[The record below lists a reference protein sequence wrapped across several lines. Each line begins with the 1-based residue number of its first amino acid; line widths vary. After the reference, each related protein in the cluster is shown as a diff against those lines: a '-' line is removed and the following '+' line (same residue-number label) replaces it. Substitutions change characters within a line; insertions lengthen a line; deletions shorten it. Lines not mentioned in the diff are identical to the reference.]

1 MRKLKLLLATC
12 ALLGGVI
19 PANAQTDVTST
30 YITNADFEGT
40 YTNKISNSSG
50 SNLRYVREPN
60 GWALDYSNGCEWDAS
75 ILSKDDELYNSIKTK
90 ITIPGDGRGDQTYAV
105 RLHGNANNSQITLVK
120 STQTFP
126 KGKYT
131 LTGSFFTQNQ
141 NELEVGFFFGSYSTE
156 TRVKY
161 TGGND
166 AWRTLSTTFES
177 DGTTQKAIG
186 VFFKHN
192 SGNAMIAGADNITL
206 SYENVNGN
214 ILAALI
220 AQANS
225 INAQTNDL
233 SDAITTAQG
242 VYVGINNTPD
252 YQDDIDDAIS
262 TLKSAIATSVS
273 GISLSHRLDLSYL
286 IANAGFEG
294 ITAEIANYGTAKGKD
309 YSTDGWI
316 LDTTCDSGQGA
327 VLTYGSNLTLNSAQ
341 IPATDNEEGTGKA
354 LGISV
359 GWGGT
364 QLYKTAPI
372 TLPAGKYII
381 KVHGYNAGT
390 SKTFNLMFGFSP
402 ISGAASLSTKTS
414 YEINTWEEEEV
425 SFTLSS
431 DTEGCFQLGGV
442 AVSGSGSGSTAKV
455 FFDNISLTY
464 VTEVGLAKE
473 VWDVAKTAAQAAR
486 DHADYSNVTG
496 SEKTNLLAEIAKAE
510 PTTAEAYG
518 TATTALQEATS
529 AFTAAKDSYDALV
542 AARTDATTN
551 YTTALWPRASADKKT
566 ALDNAVAA
574 VPANA
579 ADAVTKTNAIVT
591 AIRQF
596 VESNGLA
603 EGVDVAVDK
612 TSLLLVSDASVST
625 SGWTSGSIGTN
636 SGEGYTDGGGNVA
649 SLYFN
654 GGWSAN
660 AGVNITLT
668 QELTLP
674 AGQYQ
679 LQITAR
685 GATALTSYTMSVGET
700 SVDLP
705 KDGSTGGTF
714 GRGWSDKFI
723 VFTSDGSTQ
732 TLTIAA
738 TSTDNYQWISFNRL
752 HLTKLDATLA
762 TVEDYAA
769 LNAAIAAAEAKTLG
783 FEDGEYAPYNNVTAL
798 TKLAEAKAINPS
810 ANNDQSIVQALTTY
824 LNTAANWTANE
835 SEVNAIWDSSFEH
848 EYSTSGNVQPIAWKG
863 TSGHDN
869 ATDVRWMWNVSS
881 NAGLAAT
888 SSSKALFTKY
898 GAFYGQEDGYTL
910 PLNEETYYTVSFKY
924 GGWDDCK
931 KDGYVTMS
939 DPSSTSLS
947 LIPSDRLPLDAV
959 DGNSN
964 TASWKNYQA
973 FFKTNAA
980 GNYVLGL
987 RKDNENQQS
996 QYVYGDFV
1004 LKQTTIAEATTYYNS
1019 VKTAVEGDYDADA
1032 NGGSEKTAFKTA
1044 IDADVSAYTVAQLME
1059 AAASLYTL
1067 RDAFV
1072 AATPTYD
1079 KYAEECARAIE
1090 LGVTSGDIAAL
1101 TVASDYQTKLQALI
1115 VQEDEA
1121 VRTGYPVNVTGLLG
1135 TANTQNTEVGQGQ
1148 HWYGPSYSYYNKY
1161 KNEGF
1166 TMSVKHTVTLP
1177 AGSYVYKGAAR
1188 CNKVNEKEQYY
1199 IGVTQNGTLKKELF
1213 TSYNGLTGKGIDN
1226 EGHANYGDGDFVN
1239 EGNGY
1244 GWEWRFVGFTLEEPT
1259 EVELKITANILEG
1272 GWVSFADMC
1281 LLSQGLTITEDAEDT
1296 KINVTNPIN
1305 VTLDRA
1311 FNAGWNA
1318 VCLPFATTKAS
1329 LASNAEIYKF
1339 TGESGTEDVTLNFE
1353 SATSFEANTPYL
1365 VYLSA
1370 AVEGGKVFNG
1380 VNYDPAEA
1388 KTTGTAFDFMGV
1400 YAVTNIAEG
1409 SWVIS
1414 GGALKKASAAIDLKP
1429 TRAYFAPKAS
1439 TARIAG
1445 FTIDGDEAT
1454 GLKAV
1459 MAEQG
1464 LPVDGIY
1471 NLKGQKVS
1479 GQLKKG
1485 IYVVNGK
1492 KIVK

>member
-1 MRKLKLLLATC
+1 MTVLASSDLCYNNFSSVPSLSTGGDKTYRIRFNNSYKDQRLELSQIPNLPKGTYKLS
-12 ALLGGVI
+12 VDWYI
-19 PANAQTDVTST
+19 SRTDAGDG
-30 YITNADFEGT
+30 YISIGTDRTNASVASSWQLFSKVFTSSGGDITIKLGAYHNAYTEKFYAFDNFKLEWNLTKSLTDLLTDANTFYAEAGDT
-40 YTNKISNSSG
+40 YT
-50 SNLRYVREPN
+50 
-60 GWALDYSNGCEWDAS
+60 A
-75 ILSKDDELYNSIKTK
+75 
-90 ITIPGDGRGDQTYAV
+90 
-105 RLHGNANNSQITLVK
+105 
-120 STQTFP
+120 
-126 KGKYT
+126 
-131 LTGSFFTQNQ
+131 
-141 NELEVGFFFGSYSTE
+141 
-156 TRVKY
+156 
-161 TGGND
+161 
-166 AWRTLSTTFES
+166 
-177 DGTTQKAIG
+177 
-186 VFFKHN
+186 
-192 SGNAMIAGADNITL
+192 
-206 SYENVNGN
+206 
-214 ILAALI
+214 
-220 AQANS
+220 
-225 INAQTNDL
+225 
-233 SDAITTAQG
+233 
-242 VYVGINNTPD
+242 
-252 YQDDIDDAIS
+252 
-262 TLKSAIATSVS
+262 LKSAI
-273 GISLSHRLDLSYL
+273 D
-286 IANAGFEG
+286 NADAVKE
-294 ITAEIANYGTAKGKD
+294 
-309 YSTDGWI
+309 STDA
-316 LDTTCDSGQGA
+316 A
-327 VLTYGSNLTLNSAQ
+327 VLEAQ
-341 IPATDNEEGTGKA
+341 
-354 LGISV
+354 
-359 GWGGT
+359 
-364 QLYKTAPI
+364 
-372 TLPAGKYII
+372 
-381 KVHGYNAGT
+381 YNAL
-390 SKTFNLMFGFSP
+390 SEALTFAQHRKGWHD
-402 ISGAASLSTKTS
+402 AWTTA
-414 YEINTWEEEEV
+414 NTNDGLE
-425 SFTLSS
+425 
-431 DTEGCFQLGGV
+431 
-442 AVSGSGSGSTAKV
+442 
-455 FFDNISLTY
+455 TY
-464 VTEVGLAKE
+464 V
-473 VWDVAKTAAQAAR
+473 
-486 DHADYSNVTG
+486 NVTG
-496 SEKTNLLAEIAKAE
+496 SEKTALKTEIDKDE
-510 PTTAEAYG
+510 PTTADGYDAAKALLE
-518 TATTALQEATS
+518 TANTT
-529 AFTAAKDSYDALV
+529 FTGAKDSYDALV

-566 ALDNAVAA
+566 ALDDAVAA
-574 VPANA
+574 APADA
-579 ADAVTKTNAIVT
+579 ADAVTKKEDIVT

-603 EGVDVAVDK
+603 EGDATAINY
-612 TSLLLVSDASVST
+612 TSSISSAACENT
-625 SGWTSGSIGTN
+625 SGWTLTAT
-636 SGEGYTDGGGNVA
+636 SGEAISVKDTSNEKYTMGNGNPSGKYLDGGWA
-649 SLYFN
+649 S
-654 GGWSAN
+654 N
-660 AGVNITLT
+660 AVCNQTAS
-668 QELTLP
+668 QSFTLP

-685 GATALTSYTMSVGET
+685 SNVDTYNMSVNDGGSLNE

-705 KDGSTGGTF
+705 RDGNTGGTF
-714 GRGWSDKFI
+714 GKGWSDKYLT
-723 VFTSDGSTQ
+723 FTLSDETEV
-732 TLTIAA
+732 TLTIHGESSENKQ
-738 TSTDNYQWISFNRL
+738 TWMSFNRL
-752 HLTKLDATLA
+752 RLMK
-762 TVEDYAA
+762 
-769 LNAAIAAAEAKTLG
+769 LNAAFATEADYTALSGAISAAEAKTLG
-783 FEDGEYAPYNNVTAL
+783 FENGEYAPYNNVTAL
-798 TKLAEAKAINPS
+798 AKLAEAKAINPS

-869 ATDVRWMWNVSS
+869 ATDVRWVWNVSS

-910 PLNEETYYTVSFKY
+910 PLNEGTYYTISFKY

-931 KDGYVTMS
+931 KDGYVTITDANNETITLTSS
-939 DPSSTSLS
+939 D
-947 LIPSDRLPLDAV
+947 LPLDAV
-959 DGNSN
+959 DGNNN
-964 TASWKNYQA
+964 TASWKSYTGI
-973 FFKTNAA
+973 FKTNEA
-980 GNYVLGL
+980 GNYILGL
-987 RKDNENQQS
+987 RKKNESQQS
-996 QYVYGDFV
+996 QYVYGDFIM
-1004 LKQTTIAEATTYYNS
+1004 KQTTLAEATAYYNIKLDE
-1019 VKTAVEGDYDADA
+1019 VDDDYDADA
-1032 NGGSEKTAFKTA
+1032 NGGSEKTAFKIA

-1059 AAASLYTL
+1059 AAASLKTL

-1072 AATPTYD
+1072 AATPIYD

-1121 VRTGYPVNVTGLLG
+1121 VRSGYPVDVTGLLG
-1135 TANTQNTEVGQGQ
+1135 TASTQNTEVGQGQ

-1199 IGVTQNGTLKKELF
+1199 IGVTPKNGTLKKELF
-1213 TSYNGLTGKGIDN
+1213 TSYNGATGKGVDN
-1226 EGHANYGDGDFVN
+1226 DGHANYGDGDFVN

-1259 EVELKITANILEG
+1259 EVELKITANILAE

-1329 LASNAEIYKF
+1329 LAEGAEFYEF
-1339 TGESGTEDVTLNFE
+1339 TGDTGGENVTLNF
-1353 SATSFEANTPYL
+1353 SSVDNDNFEANTPYL
-1365 VYLSA
+1365 VYLPA

-1380 VNYDPAEA
+1380 VNYNPAEA
-1388 KTTGTAFDFMGV
+1388 KTAGTAFDFMGV
-1400 YAVTNIAEG
+1400 YAVTNIAAG
-1409 SWVIS
+1409 NWVIS
-1414 GGALKKASAAIDLKP
+1414 GGALKKASDAIDLKP